1 MLMNIYT
8 KTRFSLLS
16 LLVFVGNVFADSTP
30 PVITL
35 NNGRYQQVQ
44 IASVFV
50 LNEPKSVSDNQTD
63 VVDIVVRKTWGNNG
77 SVNALVRSTYTLFIE
92 AEDTSGNIAYDTVY
106 FNVDDY
112 IPPTINLNT
121 PDQIC
126 TEFGKPYN
134 RVQPTVTD
142 NFYSSNNISLVL
154 QSSDVNTN
162 VIGFYTDEYEATDA
176 SGNKTKKIRIVQVK
190 VGCNTS
196 NINNTFSTLN
206 VSVYPNPS
214 SSYLNFSSNYFMN
227 DAVISIVDVN
237 GKVINEIPFSE
248 TIDVSNIP
256 NGIYCLK
263 IASNTIN
270 YQTYIDI
277 NHN

>member
-1 MLMNIYT
+1 MNIYT

-77 SVNALVRSTYTLFIE
+77 SVNALVRATYTLFIE